1 LELPHPFK
9 RSDVVDSV
17 VNILGFVPFGFLF
30 CAYIQD
36 IQHHSAARGILC
48 AVIVGALTSLG
59 IELLQIFLPSRDSSL
74 LDLLNNTLGMTLGS
88 VLQVRLH
95 GRWAEM
101 ISRFSLV
108 PASRAGR

>member
-1 LELPHPFK
+1 MPHPFK
-9 RSDVVDSV
+9 RSDVLDSV

-30 CAYIQD
+30 CAYIHD
-36 IQHHSAARGILC
+36 IPPHSAARAILG

-88 VLQVRLH
+88 VLQVLVH

-101 ISRFSLV
+101 ISRFSPV
-108 PASRAGR
+108 PPFRPGQ